1 MARNESENV
10 EALSE
15 RLLLRLRS
23 LKMKIAT
30 AESCTGGLVAAALT
44 EIPGSSE
51 VFERGFLTYSNESK
65 VEMLGVQKATIS
77 EFGAVSEEVARE
89 MALGAV
95 GRSCANVAVA
105 VTGVAGPGGSGL
117 KPEGRVCFAVAVD
130 DQVISRQNDFGAL
143 GRSRVRRSSV
153 KRALELVLAVAEAN
167 RAGTGQPGRK
177 RT

>member
-1 MARNESENV
+1 MVQNERENFN
-10 EALSE
+10 ALSE
-15 RLLLRLRS
+15 RLLHRLRS
-23 LKMKIAT
+23 LEMKIAT
-30 AESCTGGLVAAALT
+30 AESCTGGLVASALT

-77 EFGAVSEEVARE
+77 KFGAVSEEVARE

-95 GRSCANVAVA
+95 DRSCANVAVA

-130 DQVISRQNDFGAL
+130 DRVISHQTDFGAL
-143 GRSRVRRSSV
+143 GRSRVRQSSV
-153 KRALELVLAVAEAN
+153 KSALDLVLAVADSDH
-167 RAGTGQPGRK
+167 AGAGRPSRK

>member
-1 MARNESENV
+1 MVQNERVIVN
-10 EALSE
+10 ALSK
-15 RLLLRLRS
+15 RLLHRLQS
-23 LKMKIAT
+23 LEMKLAT

-65 VEMLGVQKATIS
+65 VEMLGVREATIS

-95 GRSCANVAVA
+95 GRSGAKVAVA

-117 KPEGRVCFAVAVD
+117 KPEGRVCFAVAFD
-130 DQVISRQNDFGAL
+130 DRVISRQTDFGAI
-143 GRSRVRRSSV
+143 GRSRVRQSSV
-153 KRALELVLAVAEAN
+153 KRALELVLALAEADH
-167 RAGTGQPGRK
+167 AGPDHPG
-177 RT
+177 

>member
-1 MARNESENV
+1 MVQNERENV
-10 EALSE
+10 NALSK
-15 RLLLRLRS
+15 RLLHRLQS
-23 LKMKIAT
+23 LEMKIAT

-65 VEMLGVQKATIS
+65 VEMLGVQEATIS

-95 GRSCANVAVA
+95 GRSCANVAVS

-117 KPEGRVCFAVAVD
+117 KPEGRVCFAVAFD
-130 DQVISRQNDFGAL
+130 DRVISRQTDFGAL
-143 GRSRVRRSSV
+143 GRSRVRQSSV
-153 KRALELVLAVAEAN
+153 KRALELVLAVAEAD
-167 RAGTGQPGRK
+167 RVGAGHPG
-177 RT
+177 

>member
-1 MARNESENV
+1 MVQNERDTV
-10 EALSE
+10 DALSE
-15 RLLLRLRS
+15 RLLHRLRS
-23 LKMKIAT
+23 LEMKIAT

-65 VEMLGVQKATIS
+65 VDMLGVQEATIS

-95 GRSCANVAVA
+95 GRSSANVAVA

-117 KPEGRVCFAVAVD
+117 KPEGRVCFAVAFD
-130 DQVISRQNDFGAL
+130 DRVISRQTDFGAL
-143 GRSRVRRSSV
+143 GRSRVRHSSV
-153 KRALELVLAVAEAN
+153 KRALELVLAVAGADQLG
-167 RAGTGQPGRK
+167 AGCTGRK

>member
-1 MARNESENV
+1 MVQNERDTV
-10 EALSE
+10 DALSE
-15 RLLLRLRS
+15 RLLHRLRS
-23 LKMKIAT
+23 LEMKIAT

-65 VEMLGVQKATIS
+65 VDMLGVQEATIS

-95 GRSCANVAVA
+95 GRSSANVAVA

-117 KPEGRVCFAVAVD
+117 KPEGRVCFAVAFD
-130 DQVISRQNDFGAL
+130 DRVISRQTDFGAL
-143 GRSRVRRSSV
+143 GRSRVRHSSV
-153 KRALELVLAVAEAN
+153 KRALELVLAVAGADQLG
-167 RAGTGQPGRK
+167 AGYPGRK